1 MSGATGPFRAY
12 PGDMAG
18 KDVDRIRARSALE
31 TAKEQ
36 PVITA
41 IAALPVVVVLG
52 VVWWLLGFWP
62 ALLLLL
68 IMGGVVVGKGKLL
81 G

>member
-1 MSGATGPFRAY
+1 M
-12 PGDMAG
+12 
-18 KDVDRIRARSALE
+18 DRIRARSALE

-41 IAALPVVVVLG
+41 IAVLPVVAVLG
-52 VVWWLLGFWP
+52 VVWALAGFGW

-68 IMGGVVVGKGKLL
+68 IVTGVVVWKGKLF

>member
-1 MSGATGPFRAY
+1 MP
-12 PGDMAG
+12 G
-18 KDVDRIRARSALE
+18 KDMDRIRARSALE

-41 IAALPVVVVLG
+41 IAVLPVLAVLG
-52 VVWWLLGFWP
+52 VVWALAGFGW

-68 IMGGVVVGKGKLL
+68 IMAGVVVWKGKLF

>member
-1 MSGATGPFRAY
+1 M
-12 PGDMAG
+12 
-18 KDVDRIRARSALE
+18 DRIRARSALE

-41 IAALPVVVVLG
+41 IAVLPVVAVLG

-62 ALLLLL
+62 MLLLLL
-68 IMGGVVVGKGKLL
+68 IVGGVVVWKGKLL

>member
-1 MSGATGPFRAY
+1 MP
-12 PGDMAG
+12 G
-18 KDVDRIRARSALE
+18 KDMDRIRARSALE
-31 TAKEQ
+31 AAKDQ

-41 IAALPVVVVLG
+41 IAALPVVAVLG

-68 IMGGVVVGKGKLL
+68 VFGGVVVWKGKLL

>member
-1 MSGATGPFRAY
+1 MP
-12 PGDMAG
+12 G
-18 KDVDRIRARSALE
+18 KDMDRIRARSALE

-41 IAALPVVVVLG
+41 IAALPVVAVFG
-52 VVWWLLGFWP
+52 VVWFLTNFWL
-62 ALLLLL
+62 ALLFLL
-68 IMGGVVVGKGKLL
+68 IVGGVVVWKGKLL

>member
-1 MSGATGPFRAY
+1 MP
-12 PGDMAG
+12 G
-18 KDVDRIRARSALE
+18 KDMDRIRARSALE

-41 IAALPVVVVLG
+41 IAVLPVVAVLG
-52 VVWWLLGFWP
+52 VVWALAGFGW

-68 IMGGVVVGKGKLL
+68 IVTGVVVWKGKLF

>member
-1 MSGATGPFRAY
+1 M
-12 PGDMAG
+12 
-18 KDVDRIRARSALE
+18 DRIRARSALE

-41 IAALPVVVVLG
+41 IAVLPVLAVLG
-52 VVWWLLGFWP
+52 VVWALAGFGW

-68 IMGGVVVGKGKLL
+68 IMAGVVVWKGKLF

>member
-1 MSGATGPFRAY
+1 M
-12 PGDMAG
+12 
-18 KDVDRIRARSALE
+18 DRIRARSALE
-31 TAKEQ
+31 AAKEQ

-41 IAALPVVVVLG
+41 IAALPVVAVLA

-68 IMGGVVVGKGKLL
+68 VFGGVVVWRGKLL

>member
-1 MSGATGPFRAY
+1 MP
-12 PGDMAG
+12 G
-18 KDVDRIRARSALE
+18 KDMDRIRARSALE

-41 IAALPVVVVLG
+41 IAVLPVLAVLG
-52 VVWWLLGFWP
+52 VVWALAGFGW

-68 IMGGVVVGKGKLL
+68 IIAGVVVWKGKLF

>member
-1 MSGATGPFRAY
+1 
-12 PGDMAG
+12 MAG
-18 KDVDRIRARSALE
+18 KDIDRTRARSALE
-31 TAKEQ
+31 TIREQ

-41 IAALPVVVVLG
+41 IALVPVLAVLG
-52 VVWWLLGFWP
+52 VVWAVAGFFW

-68 IMGGVVVGKGKLL
+68 VVGGVVVWKGKLL

>member
-1 MSGATGPFRAY
+1 MP
-12 PGDMAG
+12 G
-18 KDVDRIRARSALE
+18 KDMDRIRARSALE

-41 IAALPVVVVLG
+41 IAVLPVVAVLG
-52 VVWWLLGFWP
+52 VVWALAGFGW

-68 IMGGVVVGKGKLL
+68 IMAGVVVWKGKLF

>member
-1 MSGATGPFRAY
+1 M
-12 PGDMAG
+12 PGRDM
-18 KDVDRIRARSALE
+18 DRIRARSALE

-41 IAALPVVVVLG
+41 IAVLPVLAVLG
-52 VVWWLLGFWP
+52 VVWALAGFGW

-68 IMGGVVVGKGKLL
+68 IMAGVVVWKGKLF